1 MIQNLLE
8 ERASSNIGVRF
19 SGFQFAV
26 IQSGNLVAS
35 GHGGQLSADP
45 ASEKVTA
52 ESVFDLASVTKLYT
66 ATLASL
72 LHDSGEIDLD
82 SPLCD
87 WVEVSPALSQITS
100 RELLTHVSGLPPW
113 WEEQSTRAKT
123 LSELFSLEPSSGQR
137 GEIVYSCTGYSM
149 YAMSLERKY
158 GTTFD
163 KLLRARLLDPLGLS
177 STIFNPPSDEFTVVV
192 AREPDEDVPLGLVHD
207 PRARALEGISGNA
220 GLFANAMQVAAFL
233 DQLASSDV
241 SIVTEGVREQLFT
254 PTAQSE
260 WEQAI
265 GFRHRD
271 RERLG
276 AASDFFS
283 HSGFTGTLAM
293 VHPEKKVSGVL
304 LTNRL
309 QHRTSREELAE
320 VYREF
325 AEGVGEFFG

>member
-1 MIQNLLE
+1 M
-8 ERASSNIGVRF
+8 AF
-19 SGFQFAV
+19 
-26 IQSGNLVAS
+26 
-35 GHGGQLSADP
+35 GHGGQLSADS

-66 ATLASL
+66 ATLASI
-72 LHDSGEIDLD
+72 LHDSGEVDLD
-82 SPLCD
+82 SPLGD
-87 WVEVSPALSQITS
+87 WVEARPALSQTTS

-113 WEEQSTRAKT
+113 WDEQSTRAET
-123 LSELFSLEPSSGQR
+123 LAELFSLEPSPNQR
-137 GEIVYSCTGYSM
+137 GELVYSCTGYSM
-149 YAMSLERKY
+149 YAMSLERRY

-163 KLLRARLLDPLGLS
+163 KILRAKLLDPLGLS
-177 STIFNPPSDEFTVVV
+177 ETTFNPPSDEFTVVV

-207 PRARALEGISGNA
+207 PRARALDGISGNA
-220 GLFANAMQVAAFL
+220 GLFANAMQVARFL
-233 DQLASSDV
+233 DVLASSEISTITD
-241 SIVTEGVREQLFT
+241 GARNQLFS
-254 PTAQSE
+254 PTASSE

-265 GFRHRD
+265 GFRHQD

-293 VHPEKKVSGVL
+293 VHPDKKITAVL

-309 QHRTSREELAE
+309 QHRTTREEMAE

-325 AEGVGEFFG
+325 AEGIGEFYG